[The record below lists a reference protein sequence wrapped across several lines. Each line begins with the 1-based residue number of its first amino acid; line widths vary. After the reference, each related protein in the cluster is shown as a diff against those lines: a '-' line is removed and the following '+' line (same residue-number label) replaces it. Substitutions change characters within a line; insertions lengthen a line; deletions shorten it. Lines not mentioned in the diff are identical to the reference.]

1 MREFLKGLDLD
12 SELIDTIM
20 AEHGKLVTKDKEE
33 LQTLKSQMK
42 ELKEN
47 SKNAEELQIKY
58 DELVKANEER
68 EAEKKAKEEDDNLT
82 NNINQVIADKKFVND
97 FTKNAIIN
105 EIKTALKD
113 SANVG
118 KSAKDLFDEITKDKS
133 DIFTNPNQ
141 VVDMPDIDETVENT
155 VSKDAFNKMSYK
167 ERVEF
172 KESNPE
178 LFNKYNNE

>member
-47 SKNAEELQIKY
+47 SKNAEELQSKY

-68 EAEKKAKEEDDNLT
+68 EAKAKAEEEEKILT
-82 NNINQVIADKKFVND
+82 NNINEVFGDKQFTSEYARVGLTND
-97 FTKNAIIN
+97 IKNELNKPENKGRSIK
-105 EIKTALKD
+105 EI
-113 SANVG
+113 
-118 KSAKDLFDEITKDKS
+118 FDTLTKDKT
-133 DIFTNPNQ
+133 DIFANPNQ
-141 VVDMPDIDETVENT
+141 LKDMAGMGDSEDKPET
-155 VSKDAFNKMSYK
+155 K
-167 ERVEF
+167 EIPV
-172 KESNPE
+172 
-178 LFNKYNNE
+178 LW